1 MDRAFLALGALLAF
15 VGVGAGAFGAHAIAS
30 RVTPDRLATFETG
43 VRYQLWH
50 AFGLFVVVFLR
61 TIGPDTV
68 ATTLAGWLFVAGI
81 LLFSGSLYALVLSD
95 ERRWGAVTPI
105 GGLCFLAGWLSLLVA
120 AVTMTIGPE
129 LGPVAP
135 FIR

>member
-15 VGVGAGAFGAHAIAS
+15 AGVGAGAFGAHAISS